1 MEKITEGDALPEFSL
16 ESTSG
21 KTVKK
26 SDILGRNTLFFIY
39 PKNGTKSCT
48 LEAKDFSN
56 LKKSFVELGLRVF
69 GISGDSI
76 TSHEK
81 FISKNELDLELL
93 YDENSNFINSVGSWV
108 EKSMYGKKYMGIERT
123 TILVNKE
130 GQIIKI
136 WRKVRVPEHAVN
148 VLSFA
153 KKELN

>member
-1 MEKITEGDALPEFSL
+1 MEKITEGGALPEFSL

-21 KTVKK
+21 KIVKK
-26 SDILGRNTLFFIY
+26 NDILGKNTLFFIY

-48 LEAKDFSN
+48 VEAKDFSN

-76 TSHEK
+76 TNHKK

-123 TILVNKE
+123 TILVDKE
-130 GQIIKI
+130 GQIMKI
-136 WRKVRVPEHAVN
+136 WRKVRVPEHALN
-148 VLSFA
+148 VLAFA